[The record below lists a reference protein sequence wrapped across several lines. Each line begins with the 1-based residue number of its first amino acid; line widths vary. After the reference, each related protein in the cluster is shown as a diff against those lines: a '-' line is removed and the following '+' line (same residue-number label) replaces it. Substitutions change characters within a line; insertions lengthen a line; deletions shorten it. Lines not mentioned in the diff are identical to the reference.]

1 MKAREE
7 AERKQKELEEKLKK
21 EEEERSARK
30 KRIEEIMART
40 RGGGGGNGGATTPTS
55 TPKKV
60 LTELLLCLTHSSTHL
75 RSGSGNWVSLP
86 IPSVPSHLV
95 CYVRGITRARNRRN
109 CLGPLNPSAKVYSTL
124 TSNVVGRK
132 DRKGNGEN
140 GVRD

>member
-60 LTELLLCLTHSSTHL
+60 SYYLVLPNHCSAHL

-86 IPSVPSHLV
+86 IPSHPVTSHLV
-95 CYVRGITRARNRRN
+95 CYVWGITPTRNRRIV
-109 CLGPLNPSAKVYSTL
+109 LAL
-124 TSNVVGRK
+124 
-132 DRKGNGEN
+132 
-140 GVRD
+140 

>member
-60 LTELLLCLTHSSTHL
+60 LTELLLCLTQSSTHL

-86 IPSVPSHLV
+86 IPSHLV
-95 CYVRGITRARNRRN
+95 CYVWRHYADTEPAK
-109 CLGPLNPSAKVYSTL
+109 LSWPFNPSAKVYSTL
-124 TSNVVGRK
+124 TSNVVGSK

-140 GVRD
+140 GVRRD

>member
-60 LTELLLCLTHSSTHL
+60 LTELLFRLTELTHL

-86 IPSVPSHLV
+86 IPSHPVPSHLV
-95 CYVRGITRARNRRN
+95 CYVWGITPTRNRRN
-109 CLGPLNPSAKVYSTL
+109 CLGPLTPPQRYTAH
-124 TSNVVGRK
+124 
-132 DRKGNGEN
+132 
-140 GVRD
+140 